1 MQAFYRIVRLRQFVE
16 VVGVVDVKKSPT
28 TVIKAVAT
36 ALVTAL
42 VRNVVKTVVRTVVR
56 TVIKMLLG

>member
-1 MQAFYRIVRLRQFVE
+1 MQAFYRIVRLRQLVE
-16 VVGVVDVKKSPT
+16 VAGVVEVVDVKKSPT
-28 TVIKAVAT
+28 TVIKAVAS

-42 VRNVVKTVVRTVVR
+42 VRNVVKTVVG